1 MMAVRQG
8 HNEVA
13 DVLLEAGAD
22 VNLQSNDVSW
32 QSRQPKV
39 TTFTRSS
46 VCGKGRYG
54 SLRTIAML
62 HYPFPVVATEG
73 EKDGTDACCKER
85 NIFYRKVATE
95 TQTRCEHQRLRK
107 LK

>member
-46 VCGKGRYG
+46 VSGKGRY
-54 SLRTIAML
+54 SCIIHFLL
-62 HYPFPVVATEG
+62 LQQ
-73 EKDGTDACCKER
+73 KER
-85 NIFYRKVATE
+85 RTALMLAAKSGTFSIVKLLLKHKPDVNIKDSVS
-95 TQTRCEHQRLRK
+95 LIG
-107 LK
+107 LN